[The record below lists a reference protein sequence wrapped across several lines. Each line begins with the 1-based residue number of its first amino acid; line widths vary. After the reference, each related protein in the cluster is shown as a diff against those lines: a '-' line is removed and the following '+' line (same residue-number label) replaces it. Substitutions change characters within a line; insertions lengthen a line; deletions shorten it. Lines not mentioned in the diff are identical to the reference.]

1 MLKDF
6 TKGRNIS
13 KEQFSSAAM
22 ELRPQ
27 LIALQQQ
34 LRDAKFPVLVI
45 ISGNEGAGKTETLN
59 FLLEW
64 LDTRSAHAQA
74 FWKETDEECAR
85 PYYWR
90 FWRAFPKKG
99 EMGIFLGGWYTRPI
113 EMRVLKK
120 MSPAEFSVELK
131 RIRNFEEM
139 LSSEGALLIK
149 FWLNLSKKDQKKR
162 FKKLE
167 SDADTAWRVTRQD
180 WKFLNK
186 HAKLCRS
193 ADEAL
198 TATSVPGADWH
209 VINAA
214 QPRYRN
220 LHLAKIITAELKHR
234 LAKTPGSKPVPDHP
248 APKPGNA
255 LRKLNFSAT
264 LDCEEYEKELA
275 HWGAKLAILSRE
287 MVAKKRSLVIGFEG
301 TDAAGK
307 GGAIRRLTQFLDA
320 RMYRVVPI
328 AAPTDEERAMPWL
341 WRFWRHIP
349 MHGRAVIFDR
359 TWYGRVLVERIE
371 GFCAKNEWQRAYAE
385 IKEFESQLVE
395 NGAVVLKFWLATSKA
410 EQLKRFKLRETT
422 EWKKF
427 KITDEDWRNRGK
439 WDYYEAAACDMF
451 AKTSVPHAPWVLV
464 EAENKLHSRI
474 KVVKTVVQA
483 LELALK

>member
-1 MLKDF
+1 ML
-6 TKGRNIS
+6 TKKVAERSIS
-13 KEQFSSAAM
+13 KEQFSNAAQ

-34 LRDAKFPVLVI
+34 LRDAKFPVLII
-45 ISGNEGAGKTETLN
+45 ISGTEGAGKTETLN

-74 FWKETDEECAR
+74 FWKETDEERAR

-113 EMRVLKK
+113 TMRALKEM
-120 MSPAEFSVELK
+120 PEGEFSAELE
-131 RIRNFEEM
+131 RIRGFEEM
-139 LSSEGALLIK
+139 LSKEGALILK
-149 FWLNLSKKDQKKR
+149 FWLHLSQKDQKKR

-167 SDADTAWRVTRQD
+167 ADADTAWRVTKQD
-180 WKFLNK
+180 WKFFGK
-186 HAKLCRS
+186 YDRFCRA

-198 TATSVPGADWH
+198 TATSAPGADWY
-209 VINAA
+209 VINAN

-220 LHLAKIITAELKHR
+220 LQLAAIIAGELKNR
-234 LAKTPGSKPVPDHP
+234 LAKAPAPKPAPSHP

-255 LRKLNFSAT
+255 LRKLDFTSA
-264 LDCEEYEKELA
+264 LAREEYENELA
-275 HWGAKLAILSRE
+275 HWGAKLAVLTRE
-287 MVAKKRSLVIGFEG
+287 MVEKKRSLVIGFEG

-349 MHGRAVIFDR
+349 MQGRAVIFDR
-359 TWYGRVLVERIE
+359 TWYGRVLVERVE
-371 GFCAKNEWQRAYAE
+371 GFCAKNDWQRAYAE
-385 IKEFESQLVE
+385 ISDFEDQLVE

-410 EQLKRFKLRETT
+410 EQLKRFKLREAT

-427 KITDEDWRNRGK
+427 KITDEDWRNRNK

-474 KVVKTVVQA
+474 KVVKTVAQA
-483 LELALK
+483 LERALK